1 MLFYDK
7 TSFLSIF
14 TLLISFFTSSLRI
27 FFIILFIVNKQKTV
41 NNYQVATFKISYKFI
56 QIQTTENKF

>member
-27 FFIILFIVNKQKTV
+27 FFIILFMVNKQKTV
-41 NNYQVATFKISYKFI
+41 NNYQVATF
-56 QIQTTENKF
+56 